1 MSKIN
6 PDLQQLLD
14 DAGPGTS
21 SPLRL
26 IVTLEPG
33 DEWHRAVEAVK
44 AAGLHVEREEQ
55 AIHVLFGS
63 ALAEQV
69 PAIATLSGVELVE
82 SEGLA
87 STR

>member
-14 DAGPGTS
+14 DAGPGAS

-33 DEWHRAVEAVK
+33 AEWHRAVEAVK

-55 AIHVLFGS
+55 AIHVLFGLPGCRRGD
-63 ALAEQV
+63 ALEHAEK
-69 PAIATLSGVELVE
+69 IA
-82 SEGLA
+82 
-87 STR
+87 

>member
-21 SPLRL
+21 DPLRL
-26 IVTLEPG
+26 IVTLAPG
-33 DEWHRAVEAVK
+33 DKWYRAVEAVK
-44 AAGLHVEREEQ
+44 TAGLHVDREEQ

-63 ALAEQV
+63 APAERV
-69 PAIATLSGVELVE
+69 PGIATLSEVELVE
-82 SEGLA
+82 SEGMAATL
-87 STR
+87 